1 MDELLTEFVAETREM
16 LKASESEIIAWE
28 ADPTDRARLD
38 TIFRFVHTVK
48 GNCGFFDF
56 PRLEKLSHAAEDA
69 LAEVRAGRRRPD
81 ANMVTAVLSIID
93 RISDMVNAIES
104 GEELGDD
111 KRDQRLIDA
120 LKEGYIPQD
129 EPVTAGPEY
138 SDQKSG
144 QKSEDSIATPR
155 SIRLSVDLLDRVMSG
170 VSDMVL
176 ARNDLAHRLREAGT
190 QPAIDGPFERL
201 SAILTDVREAV
212 TRMRMQRLEFLF
224 GAFPRMVRDLSAE
237 LGKQVMIDIEG
248 GDVELDREM
257 IEMIRDPLTHIIR
270 NAIDHGIEAP
280 AKRREAGKHEIG
292 ILRIAAR
299 QSSNKISIIIN
310 DDGAGLQEDRIAEKA
325 LANGLISASERKNMT
340 RDEILRLVFEPGL
353 STSETVSA
361 VSGRGVGLDVV
372 RDNIEK
378 IGGSIRVS
386 STAGE
391 GTQFLLQLPLTLS
404 IISALAVEVADQQF
418 AIPQSYV
425 EEIVHLGAEHIQ
437 LTKVG
442 GTTLIDFRG
451 QRTPCLSLG
460 ETLGIEH
467 SAPTI
472 DRSAVLMKLANGNI
486 FAMIVDRIHSISD
499 LVVKPLPPAIM
510 ATNCYTGST
519 LLDNGRP
526 ILVLD
531 IALISR
537 RAGFLT
543 DARSMIERTLD
554 KGTDGQDKDEVHAML
569 FTDFDGHRRAIALG
583 LVQRI
588 ETIAVD
594 AIERTAGVARAVVDD
609 EILPLAG
616 LPEGTLPDDHVRLLR
631 LSDGSCEV
639 LYAVDR
645 VEDSVVLDQKLVNT
659 DDDPVLEA
667 ITLVDGV
674 SVGVIDAHNLF
685 AKHGALPKRVSRL
698 SCSLP
703 DDEWS
708 RRMLAPLLANAGYDI
723 VRDDD
728 EEADVAIT
736 LDGQGTSNPRD
747 GKSAV
752 IDLRSTPDNE
762 VPGEEREG
770 SIYRYNKAA
779 LLEALRQVR
788 KGEAA

>member
-1 MDELLTEFVAETREM
+1 MEELLAEFVAETREM
-16 LKASESEIIAWE
+16 LKASEGEIIAWE

-93 RISDMVNAIES
+93 RISEMVDAIEN

-120 LKEGYIPQD
+120 LEEGYIPED

-144 QKSEDSIATPR
+144 QKPENSIAAPR

-201 SAILTDVREAV
+201 STILTDVREAV

-257 IEMIRDPLTHIIR
+257 IEMIRDPMTHIIR
-270 NAIDHGIEAP
+270 NAIDHGIETP
-280 AKRREAGKHEIG
+280 ADRRESGKHEIG

-299 QSSNKISIIIN
+299 QSSNKISIVVN
-310 DDGAGLQEDRIAEKA
+310 DDGAGLQEDRIADKA
-325 LANGLISASERKNMT
+325 VANGLISTSARKNMT
-340 RDEILRLVFEPGL
+340 RDEILQLVFEPGL

-386 STAGE
+386 STPGE
-391 GTQFLLQLPLTLS
+391 GTQFLLQIPLTLS

-460 ETLGIEH
+460 DTLGIEH

-510 ATNCYTGST
+510 ATNCYAGST

-537 RAGFLT
+537 TAGFLT
-543 DARSMIERTLD
+543 ESRSMIERTID
-554 KGTDGQDKDEVHAML
+554 SVSDEQDKDEVRAML

-588 ETIAVD
+588 ETIAAD
-594 AIERTAGVARAVVDD
+594 AIERTAVAARAVVDD

-616 LPEGTLPDDHVRLLR
+616 LPDGPLPDDHVRLLR
-631 LSDGSCEV
+631 LSDGSSEV
-639 LYAVDR
+639 LYAVER
-645 VEDSVVLDQKLVNT
+645 VEDSVVLDQELVKT

-667 ITLVDGV
+667 VTLVDGV
-674 SVGVIDAHNLF
+674 SVGVIDAHTLF
-685 AKHGALPKRVSRL
+685 AKHGAVPKRVSRL

-708 RRMLAPLLANAGYDI
+708 RRMLAPLLANAGYEI
-723 VRDDD
+723 VRDDE

-736 LDGQGTSNPRD
+736 LDGQGTSKPRD

-752 IDLRSTPDNE
+752 IDLRSTPDSE
-762 VPGEEREG
+762 VSGEEKES
-770 SIYRYNKAA
+770 SIYRYNRAA